1 MAGLLLRGGHRA
13 EAPSRQSTLAVSGG
27 FSVVAHAG
35 RMQGALGFLTSD
47 LKGLY
52 AAIVSLA
59 ACTVFF
65 ATLARLVKPG
75 RWLADAKAAAG
86 ETRINAVLSVVDQL
100 TVTPLL
106 GLLIAWLATWTAD
119 HGLRLSSG
127 ALWDHLGRWP
137 TMLAVVFVG
146 DFVGYWRHRA
156 QHSKWLWPAHAIHH
170 SDTRLTWFSLER
182 MHPVDRLGSALDT
195 VILAALGFP
204 FWAQGL
210 NVFVRH
216 YYGYLIHADVP
227 WTLGK
232 AGLVLNTPA
241 MHRWHHARDI
251 EGSGSNFATVFSIFD
266 RAFGTY
272 YQPGPCKAP
281 LGVREDMGEGA
292 LGQYLHPFRA
302 WAAGWRRKRA
312 VQATA

>member
-1 MAGLLLRGGHRA
+1 MDGMLDFLRGDLRGLA
-13 EAPSRQSTLAVSGG
+13 AALGALAVC
-27 FSVVAHAG
+27 A
-35 RMQGALGFLTSD
+35 
-47 LKGLY
+47 
-52 AAIVSLA
+52 
-59 ACTVFF
+59 VFF
-65 ATLARLVKPG
+65 AALSRIVKPR
-75 RWLADAKAAAG
+75 RWLADARAAAG
-86 ETRINAVLSVVDQL
+86 ETRINAVLSLVDQL

-106 GLLIAWLATWTAD
+106 ALGIAWAASHLPHLPTAP
-119 HGLRLSSG
+119 
-127 ALWDHLGRWP
+127 LWDHLGRWP

-182 MHPVDRLGSALDT
+182 MHPIDRLGSALDT

-232 AGLVLNTPA
+232 AGLILNTPA

-251 EGSGSNFATVFSIFD
+251 EGSGSNFATVFSVFD

-281 LGVREDMGEGA
+281 LGVRQDMGEGA
-292 LGQYLHPFRA
+292 IGQYLHPFRVWLA
-302 WAAGWRRKRA
+302 SARRKA
-312 VQATA
+312 VVEAAA